1 MASGLARLSVAEL
14 MAEIRRRASST
25 GRLERKRAKLAAKI
39 ARLDQEIERLG
50 GTANGRVGSRG
61 GGKRPRNAMSLTA
74 MLTKVM
80 GNKTM
85 NVTDAAAA
93 VRKAGYKTNSS
104 SFRTQ
109 VNIALIKGPFKRV
122 GRGDYAAK

>member
-50 GTANGRVGSRG
+50 GATGGHGRSKGTRA
-61 GGKRPRNAMSLTA
+61 RNAMTLTEALSKALKGKPMSVGDA
-74 MLTKVM
+74 M
-80 GNKTM
+80 
-85 NVTDAAAA
+85 AA
-93 VRKAGYKTNSS
+93 VQNAGYRTNSS

-122 GRGDYAAK
+122 GRGEYAAR